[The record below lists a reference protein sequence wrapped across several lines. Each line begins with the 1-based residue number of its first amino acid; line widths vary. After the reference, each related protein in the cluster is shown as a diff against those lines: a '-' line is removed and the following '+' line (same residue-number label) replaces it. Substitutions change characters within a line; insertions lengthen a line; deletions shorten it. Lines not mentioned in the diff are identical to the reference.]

1 MICQCSSFTTL
12 SLLYRAMTQEIK
24 EAILQVLPTLAED
37 TLSLLLT
44 RLNSIGVDRKSD
56 LQYVKEEDLS
66 EHLRPIESRKLLN
79 KWSTDGQ
86 LRCAENLQSDNSQ
99 SDSTRS
105 PCRLDSSSSS
115 FSSSPTSTNSS
126 TSTVDI
132 DSWPD
137 CFKVPWGKMP
147 HAISMAVHSQK
158 RPAPRD
164 RREMVRI
171 IVDEMRVIEAN
182 PSRSDCFSVAK
193 KIVRQYPKS
202 FADVLKDGTKIGS
215 GYASLVNQ
223 IKSRVEHLNRDNV
236 TARRRRG
243 KTLPS
248 SSTTKSTK
256 GPSDQYGCISWQP
269 ECPTGETEDSLK
281 GKKEQ
286 MQEMFSREGPVG
298 GERGC
303 VDQLMHVTYYLQRK
317 SINASPPHTIA
328 ELRKDWPYLF
338 TQKGLYSHFQHLTD
352 IPILEKMEGAI
363 AEKGKMILQF
373 YRQKPTNS
381 EVKQVLSMFEAS
393 GSTIVGP
400 CVILCL
406 MAHFKENPDGLLLQ
420 VDETATPADVERL
433 PLPDAPRLVIQGN
446 KFVSN
451 KWMLTIEKQV
461 VMTPHSSFTAGLAT
475 LFATLYT
482 FNLEYQEEASCVL
495 EFIQRCFVG
504 INPDT
509 GSKASSG
516 KKKRHTINV
525 KVCTLLRK
533 LMDFDWLGF

>member
-303 VDQLMHVTYYLQRK
+303 VDQLMHVTYYLQ
-317 SINASPPHTIA
+317 H
-328 ELRKDWPYLF
+328 
-338 TQKGLYSHFQHLTD
+338 